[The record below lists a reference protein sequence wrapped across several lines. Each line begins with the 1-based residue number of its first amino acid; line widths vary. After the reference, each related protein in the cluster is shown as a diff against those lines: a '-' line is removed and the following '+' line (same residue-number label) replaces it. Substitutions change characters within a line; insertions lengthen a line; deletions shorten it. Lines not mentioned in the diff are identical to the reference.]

1 MKQGKVMLTS
11 RAVIFFRYSIPVERI
26 NAGNYEQIEIFFI
39 PLMLHLPNFR
49 NNQTINYL

>member
-1 MKQGKVMLTS
+1 MHADS
-11 RAVIFFRYSIPVERI
+11 CRAIILSDIASLWKKI
-26 NAGNYEQIEIFFI
+26 NAGNYKPNEIFFI